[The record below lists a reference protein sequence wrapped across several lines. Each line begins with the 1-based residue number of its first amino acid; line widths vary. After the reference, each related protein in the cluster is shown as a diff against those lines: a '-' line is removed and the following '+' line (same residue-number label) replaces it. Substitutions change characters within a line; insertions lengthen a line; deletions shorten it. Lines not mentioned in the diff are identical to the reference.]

1 MKEFWR
7 AFKFVLFSL
16 SAGLIDFGS
25 FFIMN
30 DLLSWN
36 TTLAQVIS
44 VVLSVIWNFTLNRKF
59 TFKSAANVPIAM
71 LKLGL
76 FYVVFIPMSAWLTD
90 WLVGMGWHADGVK
103 IITMALNMILEYL
116 VQRFVIFG
124 KSLDTDQKKT
134 ECQD

>member
-7 AFKFVLFSL
+7 AVKFVLFSL

-25 FFIMN
+25 NALMVHLFR
-30 DLLSWN
+30 WN
-36 TTLAQVIS
+36 VVVSQVIS

-71 LKLGL
+71 LKLGV
-76 FYVVFIPMSAWLTD
+76 FYLIFIPLSAWLTD
-90 WLVGMGWHADGVK
+90 WLVGMGWHVDLVK

-116 VQRFVIFG
+116 VQRFILFG
-124 KSLDTDQKKT
+124 KSLDTNQKEKK
-134 ECQD
+134 